1 MAIQMIVMAF
11 VSPLIGGFIGRRISN
26 LWLCVIL
33 LVISGPVQGV
43 ILSGMIYAS
52 GYSPDE
58 SAKFGIGMGLGV
70 FLPVTILIGLF
81 SRIKKRRK
89 QDKVRSVEN
98 YLPPQVKE
106 SKSYFDA
113 DTIVQPEIHMKSNSE
128 IMKEK
133 GDEKFWAIAD
143 QEINSTPKNDLWI
156 KCLYACGQDVAKA
169 KVLYVHER
177 VDQLK
182 NEELHDIQALK
193 KTIRKRGR
201 KIFGM
206 GFLSLFFL
214 LLLLLSI
221 FIAAIFSYRYSN
233 KLERE
238 DADLDFY
245 QSVIKEEK
253 WKEAVSHKRY
263 SGFEK
268 RIEYR
273 GQTLT
278 LRYSKT
284 TDGSYVEP
292 STKDWIE
299 HCQSRIEYN
308 TNIKNNLQEEL
319 FWILTG
325 SSFGIILFGW
335 LTKLTFSKFRRIKKE
350 TV

>member
-1 MAIQMIVMAF
+1 
-11 VSPLIGGFIGRRISN
+11 
-26 LWLCVIL
+26 
-33 LVISGPVQGV
+33 
-43 ILSGMIYAS
+43 
-52 GYSPDE
+52 
-58 SAKFGIGMGLGV
+58 
-70 FLPVTILIGLF
+70 
-81 SRIKKRRK
+81 
-89 QDKVRSVEN
+89 
-98 YLPPQVKE
+98 
-106 SKSYFDA
+106 
-113 DTIVQPEIHMKSNSE
+113 
-128 IMKEK
+128 MKEK